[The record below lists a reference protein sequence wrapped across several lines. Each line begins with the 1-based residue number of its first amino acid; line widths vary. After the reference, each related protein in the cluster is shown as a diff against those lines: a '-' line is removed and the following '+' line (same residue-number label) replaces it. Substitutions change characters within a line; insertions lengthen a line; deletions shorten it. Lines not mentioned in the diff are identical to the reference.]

1 MGFTSAAVTNTG
13 PRFDLVWTLSA
24 AEAVEVRRTDPAADP
39 ELLATVAS
47 GTLKYRDL
55 LDTPEIGD
63 EITYTLTG
71 VTSAD
76 VETVCVTVAYGI
88 PPLDDDRRYEAAML
102 IGSRFWKRKDA
113 PFGVAGGGDQG
124 SMKIGFRDPDVEMML
139 TGLRMA
145 TSDLTDQ
152 TWPDVDEF
160 RARIQAS
167 ATQHADAVL
176 APVLAAAI
184 ADVTRRCKGTGIG

>member
-1 MGFTSAAVTNTG
+1 MGFTSATVTQSG
-13 PRFDLVWTLSA
+13 PRFNLAWTLST

-55 LDTPEIGD
+55 LDTPEVGD
-63 EITYTLTG
+63 VVTYTLTG
-71 VTSAD
+71 VTSAE
-76 VETVCVTVAYGI
+76 VKTVYVTVAYAI

-102 IGSRFWKRKDA
+102 IGARLWKRKDA

-124 SMKIGFRDPDVEMML
+124 SVKIGFKDPDVEMML
-139 TGLRMA
+139 TGLRIA
-145 TSDLTDQ
+145 TSDLSLQ
-152 TWPDVDEF
+152 TWPDVDAF

-167 ATQHADAVL
+167 EAQHADAVL
-176 APVLAAAI
+176 ATVLASAI
-184 ADVTRRCKGTGIG
+184 ADVTRRCKGSGMA